1 MYKNPRRQPRQY
13 HSGHRH
19 GQRFYDKDAKSNGN
33 CLVESPA
40 IFPPGFLPPPSPQA
54 SCCPEKSPPS
64 LLCSAQQ
71 QQAANHRSRKARQ
84 ASAYPELT
92 RNPLSHLSSLPRDGQ
107 PILSSYDTPPALCPR
122 PVHPPIKP
130 SYPSCAGAA
139 IPDLLPFLA
148 CPLVPIKLNSASN
161 SRAVIWGRVP
171 GRGLQGGRTYGAETR
186 DGGSLAPLAT
196 PSLQR
201 PPQPS
206 SNSASALRTRL
217 D

>member
-1 MYKNPRRQPRQY
+1 M
-13 HSGHRH
+13 HSLKRLSFAL
-19 GQRFYDKDAKSNGN
+19 QANQS
-33 CLVESPA
+33 CSVCSVESPA
-40 IFPPGFLPPPSPQA
+40 IFPPGFLPTPQA

-71 QQAANHRSRKARQ
+71 QQAANHRSRKAHQ

-130 SYPSCAGAA
+130 SYPSCAVAA
-139 IPDLLPFLA
+139 SPDLLPFLA
-148 CPLVPIKLNSASN
+148 CPLVPINLNSASN

-186 DGGSLAPLAT
+186 DGGSLAPPSDPLPPAT
-196 PSLQR
+196 SPALLQFGLST
-201 PPQPS
+201 PDQAGLKLTPQPLS
-206 SNSASALRTRL
+206 LPGQ
-217 D
+217 